1 METVSI
7 QGRKYKFFRP
17 LRGGNGNKFNRALKL
32 AIMFDEL
39 DDKLKGFYQNGN
51 GLSLHAICSLAVR
64 LLMHTGIR
72 VGNEGSAEGYMTK
85 PHPYSKAKPE
95 FVKTYG
101 LTTLKLE
108 HVISR
113 KGKVYL
119 NFVGKKQV
127 ENSYT
132 LSGDLAGMVLNQVWV
147 KKKSKDI
154 LGETIINVT
163 NHELNKFIRKYV
175 GKQFSPKDF
184 RTLRAN
190 MEAWHMLNVISKRAT
205 PPTKSAF
212 NEEVK
217 EIATHVSECLS
228 NTPGVCKKSYIDDM
242 LFDYHEE
249 LRKP

>member
-101 LTTLKLE
+101 LTTLKLGAKGSVAFSKVTGFDWIDPRFTSKLPE
-108 HVISR
+108 SR
-113 KGKVYL
+113 
-119 NFVGKKQV
+119 
-127 ENSYT
+127 
-132 LSGDLAGMVLNQVWV
+132 
-147 KKKSKDI
+147 I
-154 LGETIINVT
+154 
-163 NHELNKFIRKYV
+163 YV
-175 GKQFSPKDF
+175 ND
-184 RTLRAN
+184 
-190 MEAWHMLNVISKRAT
+190 
-205 PPTKSAF
+205 
-212 NEEVK
+212 
-217 EIATHVSECLS
+217 
-228 NTPGVCKKSYIDDM
+228 
-242 LFDYHEE
+242 
-249 LRKP
+249 